1 MKAVIIVLALF
12 ASAFALVKPHM
23 PRIVNPVYHE
33 WEMWKQQYQPHYE
46 TNDEEQK
53 RFKVFVENK
62 ALIKKLNKAYESDP
76 DGARFGLNQFADL
89 SPEEFAAQYLHEIPA
104 NYPRPAFLP
113 PTTKTVND
121 YPKEKNWV
129 NDGAVTP
136 VKNQGQCG
144 SCWSFSVTG
153 NMEGVYKVAHGEL
166 PVLSEQQLVDC
177 DHDCMEYKGQKVC
190 DSGCDGGLMPNAM
203 AYAVREGMTTEDKY
217 KYKAKAGK
225 CEYTSSQ
232 ALYHFSAWRAV
243 NGTDNDMV
251 AALNDIGPLSV
262 GVDAT
267 LWQFY
272 VGGIFSVVCGKQLNH
287 GVLLVGYGV
296 QGKKEYWIIKNSWGA
311 SWGEKGYL
319 RLIRE
324 KDKCG
329 VDNFVNTIIA

>member
-1 MKAVIIVLALF
+1 LVAA
-12 ASAFALVKPHM
+12 AFALV
-23 PRIVNPVYHE
+23 NPIYKE
-33 WEMWKQQYQPHYE
+33 WDDWKREYAPKYAS
-46 TNDEEQK
+46 NEEESK
-53 RFKVFVENK
+53 RFRIFAENK
-62 ALIKKLNKAYESDP
+62 RTVLKLNKMTANDP

-89 SPEEFAAQYLHEIPA
+89 TPDEFAAMYLHEIPSDF
-104 NYPRPAFLP
+104 PRGKFLP
-113 PTTKTVND
+113 PTKKTLKD

-129 NDGAVTP
+129 EDGAVTE
-136 VKNQGQCG
+136 VKNQGNCG

-153 NMEGVYKVAHGEL
+153 NMEGVYKVAKGEL

-177 DHDCMEYKGQKVC
+177 DHDCMQYKGEKVC

-203 AYAVREGMTTEDKY
+203 AYAIREGVTTEEKY
-217 KYKAKAGK
+217 PYKAKEGT
-225 CEYTSSQ
+225 CVYNQSQ
-232 ALYHFSAWRAV
+232 ALYHFSDWRAV
-243 NGTDNDMV
+243 NGTDVDMI

-272 VGGIFSVVCGKQLNH
+272 ISGIFSVICGTTLNH
-287 GVLLVGYGV
+287 GVLLAGYGEHN
-296 QGKKEYWIIKNSWGA
+296 GKEYWLIKNSWGA

>member
-1 MKAVIIVLALF
+1 LV
-12 ASAFALVKPHM
+12 ASAFALV
-23 PRIVNPVYHE
+23 NPIYQE
-33 WEMWKQQYQPHYE
+33 WEQWKAQYKPLYLTSE
-46 TNDEEQK
+46 EEQH
-53 RFKVFVENK
+53 RLQVFAENK
-62 ALIKKLNKAYESDP
+62 RTILKMNKAYENDP
-76 DGARFGLNQFADL
+76 SGPRFGLTQFADL
-89 SPEEFAAQYLHEIPA
+89 TPEEFAAQYLHEIPH
-104 NYPRPAFLP
+104 NFPRPEFLP
-113 PTTKTVND
+113 PTTKSLED

-129 NDGAVTP
+129 EDGAVTE

-166 PVLSEQQLVDC
+166 PVLSEQQFVDC

-190 DSGCDGGLMPNAM
+190 DSGCDGGLMPIAM
-203 AYAVREGMTTEDKY
+203 AYGIREGVTTEKNY
-217 KYKAKAGK
+217 PYKAKAGK
-225 CEYTSSQ
+225 CEYSSSQ
-232 ALYHFSAWRAV
+232 ALYHFKEWRAV
-243 NGTDNDMV
+243 NGTDKDMV
-251 AALNDIGPLSV
+251 AALNEVGPLSV

-272 VGGIFSVVCGKQLNH
+272 IGGIFSLICGKTLNH
-287 GVLLVGYGV
+287 GVLLVGYGTHL
-296 QGKKEYWIIKNSWGA
+296 GKEYWLIKNSWGE

>member
-1 MKAVIIVLALF
+1 MKAIIVVVALV
-12 ASAFALVKPHM
+12 ASAFA
-23 PRIVNPVYHE
+23 IVNPIYQE
-33 WEMWKQQYQPHYE
+33 WEQWKAQYKPMYMSNE
-46 TNDEEQK
+46 EEQA
-53 RFKVFVENK
+53 RLKVFAENK
-62 ALIKKLNKAYESDP
+62 RTILKMNKAFESDP
-76 DGARFGLNQFADL
+76 TGPRFGLTQFADL
-89 SPEEFAAQYLHEIPA
+89 TPEEFAAQYLHEIPKDF
-104 NYPRPAFLP
+104 PRPKFLP
-113 PTTKTVND
+113 PTTKTLKD

-129 NDGAVTP
+129 TDGAVTA
-136 VKNQGQCG
+136 VKNQGSCG

-166 PVLSEQQLVDC
+166 PTLSEQQFVDC

-203 AYAVREGMTTEDKY
+203 AYGIREGVTTESEYPY
-217 KYKAKAGK
+217 KGKVEK
-225 CEYTSSQ
+225 CEYKTGTGK
-232 ALYHFSAWRAV
+232 YKFSDWRAV
-243 NGTDNDMV
+243 NGTDADMV

-272 VGGIFSVVCGKQLNH
+272 IGGIFSVVCGKTLNH

-296 QGKKEYWIIKNSWGA
+296 EGSKEYWIIKNSWGKT
-311 SWGEKGYL
+311 WGEKGYL

>member
-1 MKAVIIVLALF
+1 MFFLRQLLCF
-12 ASAFALVKPHM
+12 F
-23 PRIVNPVYHE
+23 
-33 WEMWKQQYQPHYE
+33 
-46 TNDEEQK
+46 
-53 RFKVFVENK
+53 
-62 ALIKKLNKAYESDP
+62 
-76 DGARFGLNQFADL
+76 
-89 SPEEFAAQYLHEIPA
+89 
-104 NYPRPAFLP
+104 NYSTA
-113 PTTKTVND
+113 TTKTVKD
-121 YPKEKNWV
+121 YPAEKNWV
-129 NDGAVTP
+129 DDGAVTP

-177 DHDCMEYKGQKVC
+177 EHDCMEYKGQQVC
-190 DSGCDGGLMPNAM
+190 DQGCNGGLMPNAM

-217 KYKAKAGK
+217 KYTAKDGK
-225 CEYTSSQ
+225 CQYTPSQ
-232 ALYHFSAWRAV
+232 ALYHFSDWRAV

-272 VGGIFSVVCGKQLNH
+272 FGGIFSAICGKQLNH

>member
-1 MKAVIIVLALF
+1 LV
-12 ASAFALVKPHM
+12 ASAFALV
-23 PRIVNPVYHE
+23 NPIYQE
-33 WEMWKQQYQPHYE
+33 WDQWKAKYNPKYA

-53 RFKVFVENK
+53 RFKVFRENK
-62 ALIKKLNKAYESDP
+62 RMILKLNKAYESDP
-76 DGARFGLNQFADL
+76 TGPRFALNQFADL
-89 SPEEFAAQYLHEIPA
+89 SPEEFAAQYLHEIPH
-104 NYPRPAFLP
+104 NFPRPEFLP
-113 PTTKTVND
+113 PTTKTLND

-129 NDGAVTP
+129 TDGAVTP
-136 VKNQGQCG
+136 VKNQGSCG

-177 DHDCMEYKGQKVC
+177 DHDCMEYKGQKSC
-190 DSGCDGGLMPNAM
+190 DQGCDGGLMPNGM
-203 AYAVREGMTTEDKY
+203 TYGIREGMTTEEKY
-217 KYKAKAGK
+217 PYTGKNGK
-225 CEYTSSQ
+225 CTYESSQ
-232 ALYHFSAWRAV
+232 ALYHFSDWRAV
-243 NGTDNDMV
+243 NGTDVDMI

-272 VGGIFSVVCGKQLNH
+272 FGGIFSVICGKTLNH

-296 QGKKEYWIIKNSWGA
+296 EGSKEFWIIKNSWGA

>member
-1 MKAVIIVLALF
+1 LVAA
-12 ASAFALVKPHM
+12 AFALV
-23 PRIVNPVYHE
+23 NPIYKE
-33 WEMWKQQYQPHYE
+33 WDDWKRQYQPRYAS
-46 TNDEEQK
+46 NEEEDK
-53 RFKVFVENK
+53 RFRIFAQNK
-62 ALIKKLNKAYESDP
+62 RTVLKLNAMTANDP

-89 SPEEFAAQYLHEIPA
+89 TSEEFAAKYLHEIPSDF
-104 NYPRPAFLP
+104 PRGAFLP
-113 PTTKTVND
+113 PTKKTLKD

-129 NDGAVTP
+129 EDGAVTP
-136 VKNQGQCG
+136 VKNQGDCG

-166 PVLSEQQLVDC
+166 PVLSEQQFVDC
-177 DHDCMEYKGQKVC
+177 DHECMIYKGQKSC

-203 AYAVREGMTTEDKY
+203 KYAIENGVTTEEKY
-217 KYKAKAGK
+217 PYKAKAHTCSYNK
-225 CEYTSSQ
+225 SQ
-232 ALYHFSAWRAV
+232 ALYHFSDWRAV
-243 NGTDNDMV
+243 NGTDVEMV
-251 AALNDIGPLSV
+251 AALNEVGPLSV

-272 VGGIFSVVCGKQLNH
+272 IGGIFSIICGTTLNH
-287 GVLLVGYGV
+287 GVLLAGYGV
-296 QGKKEYWIIKNSWGA
+296 HNNKEYWLIKNSWGA